1 MRGFVLTPYGLDI
14 IDSCVTCQARGERFL
29 CSLSATALRAFDS
42 IKFAVAYPT
51 DAVLFVEGQTPRGVF
66 VLCKGR
72 VKLSACGSEGRTLI
86 VKLAEPGDV
95 LGLSATIIGKPIE
108 FTAQTISPCLVN
120 FLKREQFLRLLKEHN
135 EVCLRVAEQLSDH
148 YNFACHE
155 IRSLGL
161 IHSTGEKM
169 AKLLLE
175 WSSRDRDTTQSM
187 SRVKLPFT
195 HEEIGQIIGTSR
207 ETVTRWFSDLKKKQI
222 LQSKGS
228 TLLILDKKALLAMA
242 RGYVGDVSA
251 KLRPSA
257 CRPSD

>member
-1 MRGFVLTPYGLDI
+1 
-14 IDSCVTCQARGERFL
+14 
-29 CSLSATALRAFDS
+29 
-42 IKFAVAYPT
+42 
-51 DAVLFVEGQTPRGVF
+51 
-66 VLCKGR
+66 
-72 VKLSACGSEGRTLI
+72 
-86 VKLAEPGDV
+86 
-95 LGLSATIIGKPIE
+95 
-108 FTAQTISPCLVN
+108 
-120 FLKREQFLRLLKEHN
+120 
-135 EVCLRVAEQLSDH
+135 
-148 YNFACHE
+148 
-155 IRSLGL
+155 
-161 IHSTGEKM
+161 M